1 MSDNDGLLSAHER
14 RPRASVCLYTTVY
27 DSGSLNP
34 STSSLRASVF
44 EFDVRRPVAV
54 QSRDQTGSTHQ
65 PEPPYSKRPSLSA
78 GSRLPARLVGVEYM
92 VHLRY
97 IWRKKIGRTRSD
109 RRPLEC
115 ANARHQRPCRR
126 PLRPE
131 RAALALLWRVGDVLA
146 AHASCSSIVES
157 TADDHLTLDS
167 GTNVCCEQRCC
178 DMLIAVSRT
187 LPRAA
192 MQTIG
197 FGC

>member
-97 IWRKKIGRTRSD
+97 IWRKKIGRTRSS
-109 RRPLEC
+109 
-115 ANARHQRPCRR
+115 AARVR
-126 PLRPE
+126 E
-131 RAALALLWRVGDVLA
+131 RAA
-146 AHASCSSIVES
+146 
-157 TADDHLTLDS
+157 
-167 GTNVCCEQRCC
+167 
-178 DMLIAVSRT
+178 
-187 LPRAA
+187 PAA
-192 MQTIG
+192 MPPPTEARE
-197 FGC
+197 GCSGLVGEACARQLDGGVDGRRPPYRRR